1 MNLLTDREYLGLTV
15 PFMLSTMTQ
24 PLMGAVNTA
33 VMGQLPDPKY
43 IAAVSLGAILF
54 NNLYWLFGFLR
65 VSTTG
70 YAAQAFG
77 AADKRL
83 GMLAF
88 FKPLV
93 LAMLISACCILF
105 QKPILELYL
114 AMIGAA
120 PEVNLL
126 CRDAV
131 FSGAM
136 FLLRLDPAAREVAGI
151 YYDILIWTAP
161 LTLLNYAILGWLMGQ
176 TRVRAS
182 VFMQVSMNVL
192 NMALSI
198 WFVFWLHMDITG
210 VAFATLLSQLYGGI
224 LSVVLMYYYGDF
236 DYKALPWSELLDW
249 REFIGMLQ
257 VNVNLM
263 IRTACLLTVNNII
276 AAVGASFGTVVL
288 AANAVL
294 LQLKDIMSYLIDGM
308 ANGTAIFSGRAVGA
322 KNGKLFAATI
332 KMTFKWLVVLAA
344 ILMLGYHLG
353 NEFFIRLFTNI
364 EEVVAMA
371 VTYNVF
377 VLFYP
382 VCAGIGM
389 VLYGVF
395 CGATRTAPV
404 RNMMLMAL
412 LVFYLLQWQLVPL
425 WGNSGLWLA
434 LLGFMLSQ
442 SIILLFY
449 LSSLRRE
456 FA

>member
-1 MNLLTDREYLGLTV
+1 MNLLTNREYLGLTV

-77 AADKRL
+77 AADKEL
-83 GMLAF
+83 GTLAF

-93 LAMLISACCILF
+93 LALLISLACIVF
-105 QKPILELYL
+105 QKPILESYL

-120 PEVNLL
+120 PEVNDL
-126 CRDAV
+126 CR
-131 FSGAM
+131 
-136 FLLRLDPAAREVAGI
+136 E
-151 YYDILIWTAP
+151 YYYILIWGAP
-161 LTLLNYAILGWLMGQ
+161 LVLGNYVALGWLMGQ

-198 WFVFWLHMDITG
+198 WFVFGLHMDIVG
-210 VAFATLLSQLYGGI
+210 VAFATLLSQLYGGV
-224 LSVVLMYYYGDF
+224 LSVVLMYYYGEF
-236 DYKALPWSELLDW
+236 DYKNLPWGELLDW
-249 REFIGMLQ
+249 RTFIGMLK

-308 ANGTAIFSGRAVGA
+308 AHGAAIFSGRAVGA
-322 KNGKLFAATI
+322 KSGAGLDAAI
-332 KMTFKWLVVLAA
+332 KMTFKWLVVLAVM
-344 ILMLGYHLG
+344 LMGVYAAG

-364 EEVVAMA
+364 DEVVAMA
-371 VTYNVF
+371 MTYNVF

-404 RNMMLMAL
+404 RNMMLLAL
-412 LVFYLLQWQLVPL
+412 AVFYLLQWQLVPKI
-425 WGNSGLWLA
+425 GNSGLWLA
-434 LLGFMLSQ
+434 LLGFMAAQ
-442 SIILLFY
+442 SVILLYY
-449 LSSLRRE
+449 LKSLRKE
-456 FA
+456 FAD

>member
-1 MNLLTDREYLGLTV
+1 MNLLTDREYLGLTI

-120 PEVNLL
+120 PEVNEL
-126 CRDAV
+126 CRD
-131 FSGAM
+131 
-136 FLLRLDPAAREVAGI
+136 
-151 YYDILIWTAP
+151 YYYILIWGAP
-161 LTLLNYAILGWLMGQ
+161 LVFGNYVALGWLMGQ

-224 LSVVLMYYYGDF
+224 LSIVLMYYYGDF

-308 ANGTAIFSGRAVGA
+308 ANGAAIFSGRAELPLYAEATQADAKKVGIKVNL
-322 KNGKLFAATI
+322 KN
-332 KMTFKWLVVLAA
+332 VD
-344 ILMLGYHLG
+344 
-353 NEFFIRLFTNI
+353 
-364 EEVVAMA
+364 
-371 VTYNVF
+371 YNV
-377 VLFYP
+377 LD
-382 VCAGIGM
+382 GIGRKGDYDLLISN
-389 VLYGVF
+389 VLTLQAGDPEVFMNMYLKTGQEQNGSGYSNPKFDALSDKLGVEF
-395 CGATRTAPV
+395 DPAKRRELVIEMQKVILDDA
-404 RNMMLMAL
+404 AS
-412 LVFYLLQWQLVPL
+412 LVFGHPQTNMVSNKSIANAEILPCDYY
-425 WGNSGLWLA
+425 WLTKDIKSA
-434 LLGFMLSQ
+434 N
-442 SIILLFY
+442 
-449 LSSLRRE
+449 
-456 FA
+456 

>member
-1 MNLLTDREYLGLTV
+1 MNLLTNREYLGLTV

-77 AADKRL
+77 AADKEL
-83 GMLAF
+83 GTLAF

-93 LAMLISACCILF
+93 LALLISLACIVF
-105 QKPILELYL
+105 QKPILESYL

-120 PEVNLL
+120 PEVNDL
-126 CRDAV
+126 CR
-131 FSGAM
+131 
-136 FLLRLDPAAREVAGI
+136 E
-151 YYDILIWTAP
+151 YYYILIWGAP
-161 LTLLNYAILGWLMGQ
+161 LVLGNYVALGWLMGQ

-198 WFVFWLHMDITG
+198 WFVFGLHMDIVG
-210 VAFATLLSQLYGGI
+210 VAFATLLSQLYGGV
-224 LSVVLMYYYGDF
+224 LSVVLMYYYGEF
-236 DYKALPWSELLDW
+236 DYKNLPWGELLDW
-249 REFIGMLQ
+249 RTFIGMLK

-308 ANGTAIFSGRAVGA
+308 ANGAAIFSGRAVGA
-322 KNGKLFAATI
+322 KSGAGLEAAI
-332 KMTFKWLVVLAA
+332 RMTFKWLVVLAA
-344 ILMLGYHLG
+344 ILMGVYAAG

-364 EEVVAMA
+364 DEVVAMA
-371 VTYNVF
+371 MTYNAF

-382 VCAGIGM
+382 ICAGIGM

-412 LVFYLLQWQLVPL
+412 AVFYLLQWQLVPKI
-425 WGNSGLWLA
+425 GNSGLWVA
-434 LLGFMLSQ
+434 LLGFMAAQ
-442 SIILLFY
+442 SVILLYY
-449 LSSLRRE
+449 LKSLCKE
-456 FA
+456 FTD

>member
-1 MNLLTDREYLGLTV
+1 MRLLTDKEYLGLTV

-83 GMLAF
+83 GLLAF

-93 LAMLISACCILF
+93 LALLISFFCIVL
-105 QKPILELYL
+105 QNPIVDLYL
-114 AMIGAA
+114 GMIGAA
-120 PEVNLL
+120 PEVNQL
-126 CRDAV
+126 CR
-131 FSGAM
+131 S
-136 FLLRLDPAAREVAGI
+136 
-151 YYDILIWTAP
+151 YYYILIWGAP
-161 LTLLNYAILGWLMGQ
+161 LVLFNYVALGWLMGQ

-192 NMALSI
+192 NMLLSI
-198 WFVFWLHMDITG
+198 WFVLWLHLDITG
-210 VAFATLLSQLYGGI
+210 VALATLLSQLYGG
-224 LSVVLMYYYGDF
+224 LLGALLMYIYGDF
-236 DYKALPWSELLDW
+236 DYGSLPWSELLDW
-249 REFIGMLQ
+249 RTFVGMLQ
-257 VNVNLM
+257 VNANLM

-276 AAVGASFGTVVL
+276 AAVGASLGTVVL

-308 ANGTAIFSGRAVGA
+308 ANGAAIFSGRAVGA
-322 KNGKLFAATI
+322 GSKQLFNETI
-332 KMTFKWLVVLAA
+332 SVTYKWLAVLALL
-344 ILMLGYHLG
+344 LMGGYYLTSDYC
-353 NEFFIRLFTNI
+353 IRLFTGI
-364 EEVVAMA
+364 DDVIAA
-371 VTYNVF
+371 AKAYDIY

-382 VCAGIGM
+382 VCAGIGL

-395 CGATRTAPV
+395 CGATYTAPV
-404 RNMMLMAL
+404 RNMMLLAL
-412 LVFYLLQWQLVPL
+412 GVFYLTQYFLVPI
-425 WGNSGLWLA
+425 WGNAGLWLA
-434 LLGFMLSQ
+434 LLCFMLAQ
-442 SIILLFY
+442 SVVLLFY
-449 LSSLRRE
+449 LPGLKQKITQ
-456 FA
+456 

>member
-1 MNLLTDREYLGLTV
+1 MRLLTDKEYLGLTV

-83 GMLAF
+83 GLLAF

-93 LAMLISACCILF
+93 LALLISFFCIVL
-105 QKPILELYL
+105 QNPIVDLYL
-114 AMIGAA
+114 GMIGAA
-120 PEVNLL
+120 PEVNQL
-126 CRDAV
+126 CR
-131 FSGAM
+131 
-136 FLLRLDPAAREVAGI
+136 R
-151 YYDILIWTAP
+151 YYYILIWGAP
-161 LTLLNYAILGWLMGQ
+161 LVLFNYVALGWLMGQ

-192 NMALSI
+192 NMLLSV

-210 VAFATLLSQLYGGI
+210 VALATLLSQLYGG
-224 LSVVLMYYYGDF
+224 LLGALLMYIYGDF
-236 DYKALPWSELLDW
+236 DYGSLPWGELLDW
-249 REFIGMLQ
+249 RTFVGMLQ
-257 VNVNLM
+257 VNANLM

-276 AAVGASFGTVVL
+276 AAVGASLGTVVL

-308 ANGTAIFSGRAVGA
+308 ANGAAIFSGRAVGSGS
-322 KNGKLFAATI
+322 KQLFNETI
-332 KMTFKWLVVLAA
+332 SVTYKWLAVLAVL
-344 ILMLGYHLG
+344 LMGGYYLTSDYC
-353 NEFFIRLFTNI
+353 IRLFTGI
-364 EEVVAMA
+364 EEVIAA
-371 VTYNVF
+371 AKAYDIY

-395 CGATRTAPV
+395 CGATYTAPI
-404 RNMMLMAL
+404 RNMMLLAL
-412 LVFYLLQWQLVPL
+412 GVFYLTQYFLVPL
-425 WGNSGLWLA
+425 WGNSGLWVA
-434 LLGFMLSQ
+434 LLCFMFTQ
-442 SIILLFY
+442 SVILLCY
-449 LSSLRRE
+449 LPGLRRKVTH
-456 FA
+456 

>member
-1 MNLLTDREYLGLTV
+1 MNLLTNREYLGLTV

-33 VMGQLPDPKY
+33 VMGQLPNPKY

-77 AADKRL
+77 AADREL
-83 GMLAF
+83 GTLAF

-93 LAMLISACCILF
+93 LALLISLACIVF
-105 QKPILELYL
+105 QKPILESYL

-120 PEVNLL
+120 PEVNAL
-126 CRDAV
+126 CR
-131 FSGAM
+131 
-136 FLLRLDPAAREVAGI
+136 E
-151 YYDILIWTAP
+151 YYYILIWGAP
-161 LTLLNYAILGWLMGQ
+161 LVLGNYVALGWLMGQ

-198 WFVFWLHMDITG
+198 WFVFGLHMDIVG
-210 VAFATLLSQLYGGI
+210 VAFATLLSQLYGGV

-236 DYKALPWSELLDW
+236 DYKNLPWGELLDW
-249 REFIGMLQ
+249 RTFIGMLK

-308 ANGTAIFSGRAVGA
+308 ANGAAIFSGRAVGA
-322 KNGKLFAATI
+322 KSGAGLDAAI
-332 KMTFKWLVVLAA
+332 KMTFKWLVVLAV
-344 ILMLGYHLG
+344 ILMGVYAAG

-364 EEVVAMA
+364 DEVVAMA
-371 VTYNVF
+371 MTYNVF

-404 RNMMLMAL
+404 RNMMLLAL
-412 LVFYLLQWQLVPL
+412 AVFYLLQWQLVPQI
-425 WGNSGLWLA
+425 GNSGLWLA
-434 LLGFMLSQ
+434 LLGFMAAQ
-442 SIILLFY
+442 SVILLYY
-449 LSSLRRE
+449 LKSLRKE
-456 FA
+456 FTD

>member
-1 MNLLTDREYLGLTV
+1 MNLLTNREYLGLTV

-77 AADKRL
+77 AADREL
-83 GMLAF
+83 GTLAF

-93 LAMLISACCILF
+93 LALLISLACIVF
-105 QKPILELYL
+105 QKPILESYL

-120 PEVNLL
+120 PEVNDL
-126 CRDAV
+126 CR
-131 FSGAM
+131 
-136 FLLRLDPAAREVAGI
+136 E
-151 YYDILIWTAP
+151 YYYILIWGAP
-161 LTLLNYAILGWLMGQ
+161 LVLGNYVALGWLMGQ

-198 WFVFWLHMDITG
+198 WFVFGLHMDIVG
-210 VAFATLLSQLYGGI
+210 VAFATLLSQLYGGV

-236 DYKALPWSELLDW
+236 DYKNLPWGELLDW
-249 REFIGMLQ
+249 RTFIGMLK

-308 ANGTAIFSGRAVGA
+308 ANGAAIFSGRAVGA
-322 KNGKLFAATI
+322 KSGAGLDAAI
-332 KMTFKWLVVLAA
+332 SMTFKWLVVLAVM
-344 ILMLGYHLG
+344 LMGVYAAG

-364 EEVVAMA
+364 DEVVAMA
-371 VTYNVF
+371 MTYNVF

-404 RNMMLMAL
+404 RNMMLLAL
-412 LVFYLLQWQLVPL
+412 AVFYLLQWQLVPKI
-425 WGNSGLWLA
+425 GNSGLWLA
-434 LLGFMLSQ
+434 LLGFMAAQ
-442 SIILLFY
+442 SVILLYY
-449 LSSLRRE
+449 LKSLRKE
-456 FA
+456 FTD

>member
-1 MNLLTDREYLGLTV
+1 MSLLTNREYLGLTV

-77 AADKRL
+77 AADKEL
-83 GMLAF
+83 GTLAF

-93 LAMLISACCILF
+93 LALLISLACIVF
-105 QKPILELYL
+105 QKPILEGYL

-120 PEVNLL
+120 PEVNDL
-126 CRDAV
+126 CR
-131 FSGAM
+131 
-136 FLLRLDPAAREVAGI
+136 E
-151 YYDILIWTAP
+151 YYYILIWGAP
-161 LTLLNYAILGWLMGQ
+161 LVLGNYVALGWLMGQ

-198 WFVFWLHMDITG
+198 WFVFGLHMDIVG
-210 VAFATLLSQLYGGI
+210 VAFATLLSQLYGGV
-224 LSVVLMYYYGDF
+224 LSVVLMYYYGEF
-236 DYKALPWSELLDW
+236 DYKNLPWGELLDW
-249 REFIGMLQ
+249 RTFIGMLK

-308 ANGTAIFSGRAVGA
+308 ANGAAIFSGRAVGA
-322 KNGKLFAATI
+322 KSGAGLEAAI
-332 KMTFKWLVVLAA
+332 RMTFKWLVVLAA
-344 ILMLGYHLG
+344 ILMGVYAAG

-364 EEVVAMA
+364 DEVVAMA
-371 VTYNVF
+371 MTYNVF

-404 RNMMLMAL
+404 RNMMLLAL
-412 LVFYLLQWQLVPL
+412 AVFYLLQWQLVPKI
-425 WGNSGLWLA
+425 GNSGLWLA
-434 LLGFMLSQ
+434 LLGFMAAQ
-442 SIILLFY
+442 SVILLYY
-449 LSSLRRE
+449 LKSLRKE
-456 FA
+456 FTD

>member
-1 MNLLTDREYLGLTV
+1 MNQLTNREYLGLTV

-77 AADKRL
+77 AADREL
-83 GMLAF
+83 GTLAF

-93 LAMLISACCILF
+93 LALIISACCILF
-105 QKPILELYL
+105 QKPILEGYL

-120 PEVNLL
+120 PEVNDL
-126 CRDAV
+126 CR
-131 FSGAM
+131 
-136 FLLRLDPAAREVAGI
+136 E
-151 YYDILIWTAP
+151 YYYILIWGAP
-161 LTLLNYAILGWLMGQ
+161 LVLGNYVALGWLMGQ

-198 WFVFWLHMDITG
+198 WFVFWLHMDIIG
-210 VAFATLLSQLYGGI
+210 VAYATLLSQLYGGV
-224 LSVVLMYYYGDF
+224 LSVVLMYVYGNF
-236 DYKALPWSELLDW
+236 DYKNLPWGELLDW
-249 REFIGMLQ
+249 RTFIGMLQ

-308 ANGTAIFSGRAVGA
+308 ANGAAIFSGRAVGA
-322 KNGKLFAATI
+322 KSGTGLDAAI
-332 KMTFKWLVVLAA
+332 RMTFKWLVALAV
-344 ILMLGYHLG
+344 ILMGGYAAG

-364 EEVVAMA
+364 DEVVAMA
-371 VTYNVF
+371 VEYNIF

-404 RNMMLMAL
+404 RNMMLLAL
-412 LVFYLLQWQLVPL
+412 AAFYLLQWQLVPVL
-425 WGNSGLWLA
+425 GNSGLWLA
-434 LLGFMLSQ
+434 LLGFMVVQ
-442 SIILLFY
+442 SIILLYY
-449 LSSLRRE
+449 LKGLRKE
-456 FA
+456 FAD

>member
-1 MNLLTDREYLGLTV
+1 MNLLTNREYLGLTV

-77 AADKRL
+77 AADREL
-83 GMLAF
+83 GTLAF

-93 LAMLISACCILF
+93 LALLISLACIVL
-105 QKPILELYL
+105 QKPILEGYL

-120 PEVNLL
+120 PEVNDL
-126 CRDAV
+126 CR
-131 FSGAM
+131 
-136 FLLRLDPAAREVAGI
+136 E
-151 YYDILIWTAP
+151 YYYILIWGAP
-161 LTLLNYAILGWLMGQ
+161 LVLGNYVALGWLMGQ

-198 WFVFWLHMDITG
+198 WFVFGLHMDIVG
-210 VAFATLLSQLYGGI
+210 VAFATLLSQLYGGVI
-224 LSVVLMYYYGDF
+224 SVVLMYYYGEF
-236 DYKALPWSELLDW
+236 DYKNLPWGELLDW
-249 REFIGMLQ
+249 RTFIGMLK

-308 ANGTAIFSGRAVGA
+308 ANGAAIFSGRAVGA
-322 KNGKLFAATI
+322 KSGAGLDAAI
-332 KMTFKWLVVLAA
+332 KMTFKWLVVLAVM
-344 ILMLGYHLG
+344 LMGVYAAG
-353 NEFFIRLFTNI
+353 NEFFIRLFTNLD
-364 EEVVAMA
+364 EVVAMA
-371 VTYNVF
+371 LTYNVF

-404 RNMMLMAL
+404 RNMMLLAL
-412 LVFYLLQWQLVPL
+412 AVFYLLQWQLVPKI
-425 WGNSGLWLA
+425 GNSGLWLA
-434 LLGFMLSQ
+434 LLGFMAAQ
-442 SIILLFY
+442 SVILLYY
-449 LSSLRRE
+449 LKSLRKE
-456 FA
+456 FTD

>member
-1 MNLLTDREYLGLTV
+1 MNLLTNREYLGLTV

-77 AADKRL
+77 AADKEL
-83 GMLAF
+83 GTLAF

-93 LAMLISACCILF
+93 LALLISLACIVF
-105 QKPILELYL
+105 QKPILEGYL

-120 PEVNLL
+120 PEVNDL
-126 CRDAV
+126 CR
-131 FSGAM
+131 
-136 FLLRLDPAAREVAGI
+136 E
-151 YYDILIWTAP
+151 YYYILIWGAP
-161 LTLLNYAILGWLMGQ
+161 LVLGNYVALGWLMGQ

-198 WFVFWLHMDITG
+198 WFVFGLHMDIVG
-210 VAFATLLSQLYGGI
+210 VAFATLLSQLYGGV
-224 LSVVLMYYYGDF
+224 LSVVLMYYYGEF
-236 DYKALPWSELLDW
+236 DYKNLPWGELLDW
-249 REFIGMLQ
+249 RTFIGMLK

-308 ANGTAIFSGRAVGA
+308 ANGAAIFSGRAVGA
-322 KNGKLFAATI
+322 KSGAGLEAAI
-332 KMTFKWLVVLAA
+332 RMTFKWLVVLAA
-344 ILMLGYHLG
+344 ILMGVYAAG

-364 EEVVAMA
+364 DEVVAMA
-371 VTYNVF
+371 MTYNAF

-412 LVFYLLQWQLVPL
+412 AVFYVLQWQLVPKI
-425 WGNSGLWLA
+425 GNSGLWLA
-434 LLGFMLSQ
+434 LLGFMAAQ
-442 SIILLFY
+442 SVILLYY
-449 LSSLRRE
+449 LKSLRKE
-456 FA
+456 FTD

>member
-1 MNLLTDREYLGLTV
+1 MNLLTNREYLGLTV

-77 AADKRL
+77 AADREL
-83 GMLAF
+83 GTLAF

-93 LAMLISACCILF
+93 LALLISLACIVF
-105 QKPILELYL
+105 QKPILESYL

-120 PEVNLL
+120 PEVNNL
-126 CRDAV
+126 CR
-131 FSGAM
+131 
-136 FLLRLDPAAREVAGI
+136 E
-151 YYDILIWTAP
+151 YYYILIWGAP
-161 LTLLNYAILGWLMGQ
+161 LVLGNYVALGWLMGQ

-198 WFVFWLHMDITG
+198 WFVFGLHMDIIG
-210 VAFATLLSQLYGGI
+210 VAFATLLSQLYGGV

-236 DYKALPWSELLDW
+236 DYKNLPWGELLDW
-249 REFIGMLQ
+249 RTFIGMLK

-308 ANGTAIFSGRAVGA
+308 ANGAAIFSGRAVGA
-322 KNGKLFAATI
+322 KSGAGLEAAI
-332 KMTFKWLVVLAA
+332 RMTFKWLVVLAA
-344 ILMLGYHLG
+344 MLMGVYAAG

-364 EEVVAMA
+364 DEVVAMA
-371 VTYNVF
+371 MTYNVF

-404 RNMMLMAL
+404 RNMMLLAL
-412 LVFYLLQWQLVPL
+412 AVFYLLQWQLVPEI
-425 WGNSGLWLA
+425 GNSGLWLA
-434 LLGFMLSQ
+434 LLGFMAAQ
-442 SIILLFY
+442 SVILLYY
-449 LSSLRRE
+449 LKSLRKE
-456 FA
+456 FTD

>member
-1 MNLLTDREYLGLTV
+1 MNLLTNREYLGLTV

-77 AADKRL
+77 AADREL
-83 GMLAF
+83 GTLAF

-93 LAMLISACCILF
+93 LALLISLACIVF
-105 QKPILELYL
+105 QKPILESYL

-120 PEVNLL
+120 PEVNAL
-126 CRDAV
+126 CR
-131 FSGAM
+131 
-136 FLLRLDPAAREVAGI
+136 E
-151 YYDILIWTAP
+151 YYYILIWGAP
-161 LTLLNYAILGWLMGQ
+161 LVLGNYVALGWLMGQ

-198 WFVFWLHMDITG
+198 WFVFGLHMDIIG
-210 VAFATLLSQLYGGI
+210 VAFATLLSQLYGGVI
-224 LSVVLMYYYGDF
+224 SVVLMYYYGEF
-236 DYKALPWSELLDW
+236 DYKNLPWGELLDW
-249 REFIGMLQ
+249 RTFIGMLK

-308 ANGTAIFSGRAVGA
+308 ANGAAIFSGRAVGA
-322 KNGKLFAATI
+322 KSGAGLDAAI
-332 KMTFKWLVVLAA
+332 RMTFKWLVVLAV
-344 ILMLGYHLG
+344 ILMGVYAAG
-353 NEFFIRLFTNI
+353 NEFFIRLFTNLD
-364 EEVVAMA
+364 EVVAMA
-371 VTYNVF
+371 LTYNVF

-404 RNMMLMAL
+404 RNMMLLAL
-412 LVFYLLQWQLVPL
+412 AVFYLLQWQLVPKI
-425 WGNSGLWLA
+425 GNSGLWLA
-434 LLGFMLSQ
+434 LLGFMAAQ
-442 SIILLFY
+442 SVILLYY
-449 LSSLRRE
+449 LKSLRKE
-456 FA
+456 FTD

>member
-1 MNLLTDREYLGLTV
+1 MNLLTNREYLGLTV

-77 AADKRL
+77 AADREL
-83 GMLAF
+83 GTLAF

-93 LAMLISACCILF
+93 LALLISIACIVL
-105 QKPILELYL
+105 QKPILEGYL

-120 PEVNLL
+120 PEVNAL
-126 CRDAV
+126 CR
-131 FSGAM
+131 
-136 FLLRLDPAAREVAGI
+136 E
-151 YYDILIWTAP
+151 YYYILIWGAP
-161 LTLLNYAILGWLMGQ
+161 LVLGNYVALGWLMGQ

-198 WFVFWLHMDITG
+198 WFVFGLHMDIVG
-210 VAFATLLSQLYGGI
+210 VAFATLLSQLYGGV
-224 LSVVLMYYYGDF
+224 LSVVLMYYYGEF
-236 DYKALPWSELLDW
+236 DYKNLPWGELLDW
-249 REFIGMLQ
+249 RTFIGMLK

-308 ANGTAIFSGRAVGA
+308 ANGAAIFSGRAVGA
-322 KNGKLFAATI
+322 KSGAGLDAAI
-332 KMTFKWLVVLAA
+332 RMTFKWLVVLAV
-344 ILMLGYHLG
+344 ILMGVYAAG
-353 NEFFIRLFTNI
+353 NEFFIRLFTNLD
-364 EEVVAMA
+364 EVVAMA
-371 VTYNVF
+371 LTYNVF

-404 RNMMLMAL
+404 RNMMLLAL
-412 LVFYLLQWQLVPL
+412 AVFYLLQWQLVPKI
-425 WGNSGLWLA
+425 GNSGLWLA
-434 LLGFMLSQ
+434 LLGFMAAQ
-442 SIILLFY
+442 SVILLYY
-449 LSSLRRE
+449 LKSLRKE
-456 FA
+456 FTD

>member
-1 MNLLTDREYLGLTV
+1 MSLLTNREYLGLTV

-77 AADKRL
+77 AADKDL
-83 GMLAF
+83 GTLAF

-93 LAMLISACCILF
+93 LALLISLACIVF
-105 QKPILELYL
+105 QKPILEGYL

-120 PEVNLL
+120 PEVNDL
-126 CRDAV
+126 CR
-131 FSGAM
+131 
-136 FLLRLDPAAREVAGI
+136 E
-151 YYDILIWTAP
+151 YYYILIWGAP
-161 LTLLNYAILGWLMGQ
+161 LVLGNYVALGWLMGQ

-198 WFVFWLHMDITG
+198 WFVFGLHMDIIG
-210 VAFATLLSQLYGGI
+210 VAFATLLSQLYGGM
-224 LSVVLMYYYGDF
+224 LSVVLMYYYGEF
-236 DYKALPWSELLDW
+236 DYKNLPWGELLDW
-249 REFIGMLQ
+249 RTFIGMLK

-308 ANGTAIFSGRAVGA
+308 ANGAAIFSGRAVGA
-322 KNGKLFAATI
+322 KSGAGLDAAI
-332 KMTFKWLVVLAA
+332 RMTFKWLVVLAA
-344 ILMLGYHLG
+344 ILMGVYAAG

-364 EEVVAMA
+364 DEVVAMA
-371 VTYNVF
+371 MTYNVF

-404 RNMMLMAL
+404 RNMMLLAL
-412 LVFYLLQWQLVPL
+412 AVFYLLQWQLVPRI
-425 WGNSGLWLA
+425 GNSGLWLA
-434 LLGFMLSQ
+434 LLGFMAAQ
-442 SIILLFY
+442 SVILLYY
-449 LSSLRRE
+449 LKSLRKE
-456 FA
+456 FTD

>member
-1 MNLLTDREYLGLTV
+1 MNQLTNREYLGLTV

-77 AADKRL
+77 AADREL
-83 GMLAF
+83 GTLAF

-93 LAMLISACCILF
+93 LALIISACCIIF
-105 QKPILELYL
+105 QKPILEGYL

-120 PEVNLL
+120 PEVNDL
-126 CRDAV
+126 CR
-131 FSGAM
+131 
-136 FLLRLDPAAREVAGI
+136 E
-151 YYDILIWTAP
+151 YYYILIWGAP
-161 LTLLNYAILGWLMGQ
+161 LVLGNYVALGWLMGQ

-198 WFVFWLHMDITG
+198 WFVFWLHMDIIG
-210 VAFATLLSQLYGGI
+210 VAYATLLSQLYGGV
-224 LSVVLMYYYGDF
+224 LSVVLMYIYGSF
-236 DYKALPWSELLDW
+236 DYENLPWGELLDW
-249 REFIGMLQ
+249 RTFIGMLQ

-308 ANGTAIFSGRAVGA
+308 ANGAAIFSGRAVGA
-322 KNGKLFAATI
+322 KSGAGLDAAI
-332 KMTFKWLVVLAA
+332 KMTFKWLVALAV
-344 ILMLGYHLG
+344 ILMGGYALA

-364 EEVVAMA
+364 DEVIAMA
-371 VTYNVF
+371 MEYNIF

-404 RNMMLMAL
+404 RNMMLLAL
-412 LVFYLLQWQLVPL
+412 AVFYLLQWQLVPVL
-425 WGNSGLWLA
+425 GNSGLWIA
-434 LLGFMLSQ
+434 LLGFMVAQ
-442 SIILLFY
+442 SIILLYY
-449 LSSLRRE
+449 LKGLRKE
-456 FA
+456 FAD

>member
-1 MNLLTDREYLGLTV
+1 MNLLTNREYLGLTV

-77 AADKRL
+77 AADREL
-83 GMLAF
+83 GTLAF

-93 LAMLISACCILF
+93 LALLISLACIVL
-105 QKPILELYL
+105 QKPILEGYL

-120 PEVNLL
+120 PEVNAL
-126 CRDAV
+126 CR
-131 FSGAM
+131 
-136 FLLRLDPAAREVAGI
+136 E
-151 YYDILIWTAP
+151 YYYILIWGAP
-161 LTLLNYAILGWLMGQ
+161 LVLGNYVALGWLMGQ

-198 WFVFWLHMDITG
+198 WFVFGLHMDIVG
-210 VAFATLLSQLYGGI
+210 VAFATLLSQLYGGVI
-224 LSVVLMYYYGDF
+224 SVVLMYYYGEF
-236 DYKALPWSELLDW
+236 DYKNLPWGELLDW
-249 REFIGMLQ
+249 RTFIGMLK

-308 ANGTAIFSGRAVGA
+308 ANGAAIFSGRAVGA
-322 KNGKLFAATI
+322 KSGAGLDAAI
-332 KMTFKWLVVLAA
+332 RMTFKWLVVLAVM
-344 ILMLGYHLG
+344 LMGVYAAG
-353 NEFFIRLFTNI
+353 NEFFIRLFTNLD
-364 EEVVAMA
+364 EVVAMA
-371 VTYNVF
+371 LTYNVF

-404 RNMMLMAL
+404 RNMMLLAL
-412 LVFYLLQWQLVPL
+412 AVFYLLQWQLVPKI
-425 WGNSGLWLA
+425 GNSGLWLA
-434 LLGFMLSQ
+434 LLGFMAAQ
-442 SIILLFY
+442 SVILLYY
-449 LSSLRRE
+449 LKSLRKE
-456 FA
+456 FTD

>member
-1 MNLLTDREYLGLTV
+1 MNLLTNREYLGLTV

-77 AADKRL
+77 AADREL
-83 GMLAF
+83 GTLAF

-93 LAMLISACCILF
+93 LALLISLACIVF
-105 QKPILELYL
+105 QKPILESYL
-114 AMIGAA
+114 VMIGAA
-120 PEVNLL
+120 PEVNDL
-126 CRDAV
+126 CR
-131 FSGAM
+131 
-136 FLLRLDPAAREVAGI
+136 E
-151 YYDILIWTAP
+151 YYYILIWGAP
-161 LTLLNYAILGWLMGQ
+161 LVLGNYVALGWLMGQ

-198 WFVFWLHMDITG
+198 WFVFGLHMDIVG
-210 VAFATLLSQLYGGI
+210 VAFATLLSQLYGGV
-224 LSVVLMYYYGDF
+224 LSVVLMYYYGEF
-236 DYKALPWSELLDW
+236 DYKNLPWGELLDW
-249 REFIGMLQ
+249 RTFIGMLK

-308 ANGTAIFSGRAVGA
+308 ANGAAIFSGRAVGA
-322 KNGKLFAATI
+322 KSGAGLDAAI
-332 KMTFKWLVVLAA
+332 RMTFKWLVVLAA
-344 ILMLGYHLG
+344 VLMGVYAAG

-364 EEVVAMA
+364 DEVVAMA
-371 VTYNVF
+371 MTYNVF

-404 RNMMLMAL
+404 RNMMLLAL
-412 LVFYLLQWQLVPL
+412 AVFYVLQWQLVPII
-425 WGNSGLWLA
+425 GNSGLWLA
-434 LLGFMLSQ
+434 LLGFMAAQ
-442 SIILLFY
+442 SVILLYY
-449 LSSLRRE
+449 LKSLRKE
-456 FA
+456 FTD

>member
-1 MNLLTDREYLGLTV
+1 MNLLTNREYLGLTV

-77 AADKRL
+77 AADKEL
-83 GMLAF
+83 GTLAF

-93 LAMLISACCILF
+93 LALLISLACIVF
-105 QKPILELYL
+105 QKPILESYL

-120 PEVNLL
+120 PEVNDL
-126 CRDAV
+126 CR
-131 FSGAM
+131 
-136 FLLRLDPAAREVAGI
+136 E
-151 YYDILIWTAP
+151 YYYILIWGAP
-161 LTLLNYAILGWLMGQ
+161 LVLGNYVALGWLMGQ

-198 WFVFWLHMDITG
+198 WFVFSLHMDIVG
-210 VAFATLLSQLYGGI
+210 VAFATLLSQLYGGV
-224 LSVVLMYYYGDF
+224 LSVVLMYYYGEF
-236 DYKALPWSELLDW
+236 DYKNLPWGELLDW
-249 REFIGMLQ
+249 RTFIGMLK

-308 ANGTAIFSGRAVGA
+308 ANGAAIFSGRAVGA
-322 KNGKLFAATI
+322 KSGAGLDAAI
-332 KMTFKWLVVLAA
+332 RMTFKWLVVLAVM
-344 ILMLGYHLG
+344 LMGVYAAG

-364 EEVVAMA
+364 DEVVAMA
-371 VTYNVF
+371 MTYNVF

-404 RNMMLMAL
+404 RNMMLVAL
-412 LVFYLLQWQLVPL
+412 AVFYVLQWQLVPKI
-425 WGNSGLWLA
+425 GNSGLWLA
-434 LLGFMLSQ
+434 LLGFMAAQ
-442 SIILLFY
+442 SVILLYY
-449 LSSLRRE
+449 LKSLRKE
-456 FA
+456 FTD

>member
-1 MNLLTDREYLGLTV
+1 MNLLTNREYLGLTV

-77 AADKRL
+77 AADREL
-83 GMLAF
+83 GTLAF

-93 LAMLISACCILF
+93 LALLISLACIVF
-105 QKPILELYL
+105 QKPILEGYL

-120 PEVNLL
+120 PEVNDL
-126 CRDAV
+126 CR
-131 FSGAM
+131 
-136 FLLRLDPAAREVAGI
+136 E
-151 YYDILIWTAP
+151 YYYILIWGAP
-161 LTLLNYAILGWLMGQ
+161 LVLGNYVALGWLMGQ

-198 WFVFWLHMDITG
+198 WFVFGLHMDIVG
-210 VAFATLLSQLYGGI
+210 VAFATLLSQLYGGV
-224 LSVVLMYYYGDF
+224 LSVVLMYYYGEF
-236 DYKALPWSELLDW
+236 DYKNLPWGELLDW
-249 REFIGMLQ
+249 RTFIGMLK

-308 ANGTAIFSGRAVGA
+308 ANGAAIFSGRAVGA
-322 KNGKLFAATI
+322 KSGAGLDAAI
-332 KMTFKWLVVLAA
+332 RMTFKWLVVLAV
-344 ILMLGYHLG
+344 ILMGVYAAV

-364 EEVVAMA
+364 DEVVAMA
-371 VTYNVF
+371 MTYNVF

-404 RNMMLMAL
+404 RNMMLLAL
-412 LVFYLLQWQLVPL
+412 AVFYLLQWQLVPKI
-425 WGNSGLWLA
+425 GNSGLWLA
-434 LLGFMLSQ
+434 LLGFMAAQ
-442 SIILLFY
+442 SVILLYY
-449 LSSLRRE
+449 LKSLRKE
-456 FA
+456 FTD

>member
-1 MNLLTDREYLGLTV
+1 MNLLTNREYLGLTV

-77 AADKRL
+77 AADREL
-83 GMLAF
+83 GTLAF

-93 LAMLISACCILF
+93 LALLISLACVVF
-105 QKPILELYL
+105 QKPILESYL

-120 PEVNLL
+120 PEVNAL
-126 CRDAV
+126 CR
-131 FSGAM
+131 
-136 FLLRLDPAAREVAGI
+136 E
-151 YYDILIWTAP
+151 YYYILIWGAP
-161 LTLLNYAILGWLMGQ
+161 LVLGNYVALGWLMGQ

-198 WFVFWLHMDITG
+198 WFVFGLHMDIVG
-210 VAFATLLSQLYGGI
+210 VAFATLLSQLYGGV
-224 LSVVLMYYYGDF
+224 LSVVLMYYYGEF
-236 DYKALPWSELLDW
+236 DYKNLPWGELLDW
-249 REFIGMLQ
+249 RTFIGMLK

-308 ANGTAIFSGRAVGA
+308 ANGAAIFSGRAVGA
-322 KNGKLFAATI
+322 KSGAGLDAAI
-332 KMTFKWLVVLAA
+332 RMTFKWLVVLAVM
-344 ILMLGYHLG
+344 LMGVYAAG

-364 EEVVAMA
+364 DEVVAMA
-371 VTYNVF
+371 MTYNVF

-404 RNMMLMAL
+404 RNMMLLAL
-412 LVFYLLQWQLVPL
+412 AVFYLLQWQLVPKI
-425 WGNSGLWLA
+425 GNSGLWLA
-434 LLGFMLSQ
+434 LLGFMAAQ
-442 SIILLFY
+442 SVILLYY
-449 LSSLRRE
+449 LKSLRKE
-456 FA
+456 FTD

>member
-1 MNLLTDREYLGLTV
+1 MNLLTNREYLGLTV

-77 AADKRL
+77 AADREL
-83 GMLAF
+83 GTLAF

-93 LAMLISACCILF
+93 LALLISLACIVF
-105 QKPILELYL
+105 QKPILESYL

-120 PEVNLL
+120 PEVNDL
-126 CRDAV
+126 CR
-131 FSGAM
+131 
-136 FLLRLDPAAREVAGI
+136 E
-151 YYDILIWTAP
+151 YYYILIWGAP
-161 LTLLNYAILGWLMGQ
+161 LVLGNYVALGWLMGQ

-198 WFVFWLHMDITG
+198 WFVFGLHMDIVG
-210 VAFATLLSQLYGGI
+210 VAFATLLSQFYGGV

-236 DYKALPWSELLDW
+236 DYKNLPWRELLDW
-249 REFIGMLQ
+249 RTFIGMLK

-308 ANGTAIFSGRAVGA
+308 ANGAAIFSGRAVGA
-322 KNGKLFAATI
+322 KSGAGLDAAI
-332 KMTFKWLVVLAA
+332 RMTFKWLVVLAA
-344 ILMLGYHLG
+344 MLMGVYAAG

-364 EEVVAMA
+364 DEVVAMA
-371 VTYNVF
+371 MTYNVF

-412 LVFYLLQWQLVPL
+412 AVFYLLQWQLVPEI
-425 WGNSGLWLA
+425 GNSGLWLA
-434 LLGFMLSQ
+434 LLGFMAAQ
-442 SIILLFY
+442 SVILLYY
-449 LSSLRRE
+449 LKSLRKE
-456 FA
+456 FTD

>member
-1 MNLLTDREYLGLTV
+1 MNLLTNREYLGLTV

-77 AADKRL
+77 AADREL
-83 GMLAF
+83 GTLAF

-93 LAMLISACCILF
+93 LALLISLACIVF
-105 QKPILELYL
+105 QKPILESYL

-120 PEVNLL
+120 PEVNDL
-126 CRDAV
+126 CR
-131 FSGAM
+131 
-136 FLLRLDPAAREVAGI
+136 E
-151 YYDILIWTAP
+151 YYYILIWGAP
-161 LTLLNYAILGWLMGQ
+161 LVLGNYVALGWLMGQ

-198 WFVFWLHMDITG
+198 WFVFGLHMDIVG
-210 VAFATLLSQLYGGI
+210 VAFATLLSQLYGGV

-236 DYKALPWSELLDW
+236 DYKNLPWGELLDW
-249 REFIGMLQ
+249 RTFIGMLK

-308 ANGTAIFSGRAVGA
+308 ANGAAIFSGRAVGA
-322 KNGKLFAATI
+322 KSGAGLEAAI
-332 KMTFKWLVVLAA
+332 RMTFKWLVVLAA
-344 ILMLGYHLG
+344 ILMGVYAAG

-364 EEVVAMA
+364 DEVVAMA
-371 VTYNVF
+371 MTYNAF

-404 RNMMLMAL
+404 RNMMLLAL
-412 LVFYLLQWQLVPL
+412 AVFYVLQWQLVPEI
-425 WGNSGLWLA
+425 GNSGLWLA
-434 LLGFMLSQ
+434 LLGFMAAQ
-442 SIILLFY
+442 SVILLYY
-449 LSSLRRE
+449 LKSLRKE
-456 FA
+456 FTD

>member
-1 MNLLTDREYLGLTV
+1 MNLLTNREYLGLTV

-77 AADKRL
+77 AADREL
-83 GMLAF
+83 GTLAF

-93 LAMLISACCILF
+93 LALLISIACIVL
-105 QKPILELYL
+105 QKPILEGYL

-120 PEVNLL
+120 PEVNNL
-126 CRDAV
+126 CR
-131 FSGAM
+131 
-136 FLLRLDPAAREVAGI
+136 E
-151 YYDILIWTAP
+151 YYYILIWGAP
-161 LTLLNYAILGWLMGQ
+161 LVLGNYVALGWLMGQ

-198 WFVFWLHMDITG
+198 WFVFGLHMDIVG
-210 VAFATLLSQLYGGI
+210 VAFATLLSQLYGGVI
-224 LSVVLMYYYGDF
+224 SVVLMYYYGEF
-236 DYKALPWSELLDW
+236 DYKNLPWGELLDW
-249 REFIGMLQ
+249 RTFIGMLK

-308 ANGTAIFSGRAVGA
+308 ANGAAIFSGRAVGA
-322 KNGKLFAATI
+322 KSGAGLDAAI
-332 KMTFKWLVVLAA
+332 KMTFKWLVVLAV
-344 ILMLGYHLG
+344 ILMGVYAAG

-364 EEVVAMA
+364 DEVVAMA
-371 VTYNVF
+371 MTYNVF

-404 RNMMLMAL
+404 RNMMLLAL
-412 LVFYLLQWQLVPL
+412 AVFYLLQWQLVPKI
-425 WGNSGLWLA
+425 GNSGLWLA
-434 LLGFMLSQ
+434 LLGFMAAQ
-442 SIILLFY
+442 SVILLYY
-449 LSSLRRE
+449 LKSLRKE
-456 FA
+456 FTD

>member
-1 MNLLTDREYLGLTV
+1 MNLLTDREYLGLTI

-120 PEVNLL
+120 PEVNEL
-126 CRDAV
+126 CRD
-131 FSGAM
+131 
-136 FLLRLDPAAREVAGI
+136 
-151 YYDILIWTAP
+151 YYYILIWGAP
-161 LTLLNYAILGWLMGQ
+161 LVFGNYVALGWLMGQ

-308 ANGTAIFSGRAVGA
+308 ANGAAIFSGRAVGA
-322 KNGKLFAATI
+322 NNGKLFAATI

-425 WGNSGLWLA
+425 LGNSGLWLA

>member
-1 MNLLTDREYLGLTV
+1 MNLLTNREYLGLTV

-77 AADKRL
+77 AADREL
-83 GMLAF
+83 GTLAF

-93 LAMLISACCILF
+93 LALLISLACIAF
-105 QKPILELYL
+105 QKPILEAYL

-120 PEVNLL
+120 PEVNDL
-126 CRDAV
+126 CR
-131 FSGAM
+131 
-136 FLLRLDPAAREVAGI
+136 E
-151 YYDILIWTAP
+151 YYYILIWGAP
-161 LTLLNYAILGWLMGQ
+161 LVLGNYVALGWLMGQ

-198 WFVFWLHMDITG
+198 WFVFGLHMDIVG
-210 VAFATLLSQLYGGI
+210 VAFATLLSQLYGGV
-224 LSVVLMYYYGDF
+224 LSVVLMYYYGEF
-236 DYKALPWSELLDW
+236 DYKNLPWGELLDW
-249 REFIGMLQ
+249 RTFIGMLK

-308 ANGTAIFSGRAVGA
+308 ANGAAIFSGRAVGA
-322 KNGKLFAATI
+322 KSGAGLDAAI
-332 KMTFKWLVVLAA
+332 RMTFKWLVVLAA
-344 ILMLGYHLG
+344 ILMGVYAAG

-364 EEVVAMA
+364 DEVVAMA
-371 VTYNVF
+371 MTYNVF

-404 RNMMLMAL
+404 RNMMLLAL
-412 LVFYLLQWQLVPL
+412 AVFYVLQWQLVPKI
-425 WGNSGLWLA
+425 GNSGLWLA
-434 LLGFMLSQ
+434 LLGFMAAQ
-442 SIILLFY
+442 SVILLYY
-449 LSSLRRE
+449 LKSLRKE
-456 FA
+456 FTD

>member
-1 MNLLTDREYLGLTV
+1 MSLLTNREYLGLTV

-77 AADKRL
+77 AADREL
-83 GMLAF
+83 GTLAF

-93 LAMLISACCILF
+93 LALLISLACIVF
-105 QKPILELYL
+105 QKPILESYL

-120 PEVNLL
+120 PEVNDL
-126 CRDAV
+126 CR
-131 FSGAM
+131 
-136 FLLRLDPAAREVAGI
+136 E
-151 YYDILIWTAP
+151 YYYILIWGAP
-161 LTLLNYAILGWLMGQ
+161 LVLGNYVALGWLMGQ

-198 WFVFWLHMDITG
+198 WFVFGLHMDIIG
-210 VAFATLLSQLYGGI
+210 VAFATLLSQLYGGVV
-224 LSVVLMYYYGDF
+224 SVVLMYYYGDF
-236 DYKALPWSELLDW
+236 DYKNLPWRELLDW
-249 REFIGMLQ
+249 RTFIGMLK

-308 ANGTAIFSGRAVGA
+308 ANGAAIFSGRAVGA
-322 KNGKLFAATI
+322 KSGAGLDAAI
-332 KMTFKWLVVLAA
+332 RMTFKWLVVLAA
-344 ILMLGYHLG
+344 ILMGVYAAG

-364 EEVVAMA
+364 DEVVAMA
-371 VTYNVF
+371 MTYNVF

-404 RNMMLMAL
+404 RNMMLLAL
-412 LVFYLLQWQLVPL
+412 AVFYLLQWQLVPEI
-425 WGNSGLWLA
+425 GNSGLWLA
-434 LLGFMLSQ
+434 LLGFMAAQ
-442 SIILLFY
+442 SVILLYY
-449 LSSLRRE
+449 LKSLRKE
-456 FA
+456 FTD

>member
-1 MNLLTDREYLGLTV
+1 MNLLTNREYLGLTV

-77 AADKRL
+77 AADREL
-83 GMLAF
+83 GTLAF

-93 LAMLISACCILF
+93 LALLISIACIVL
-105 QKPILELYL
+105 QKPILEGYL

-120 PEVNLL
+120 PEVNDL
-126 CRDAV
+126 CR
-131 FSGAM
+131 
-136 FLLRLDPAAREVAGI
+136 E
-151 YYDILIWTAP
+151 YYYILIWGAP
-161 LTLLNYAILGWLMGQ
+161 LVLGNYVALGWLMGQ

-198 WFVFWLHMDITG
+198 WFVFGLHMDIVG
-210 VAFATLLSQLYGGI
+210 VAFATLLSQLYGGVI
-224 LSVVLMYYYGDF
+224 SVVLMYYYGDF
-236 DYKALPWSELLDW
+236 DYKNLPWGELLDW
-249 REFIGMLQ
+249 RTFIGMLK

-308 ANGTAIFSGRAVGA
+308 ANGAAIFSGRAVGA
-322 KNGKLFAATI
+322 KSGAGLDAAI
-332 KMTFKWLVVLAA
+332 RMTFKWLVVLAVM
-344 ILMLGYHLG
+344 LMGVYAAG
-353 NEFFIRLFTNI
+353 NEFFIRLFTNLD
-364 EEVVAMA
+364 EVVAMA
-371 VTYNVF
+371 LTYNVF

-404 RNMMLMAL
+404 RNMMLLAL
-412 LVFYLLQWQLVPL
+412 AVFYLLQWQLVPKI
-425 WGNSGLWLA
+425 GNSGLWLA
-434 LLGFMLSQ
+434 LLGFMAAQ
-442 SIILLFY
+442 SVILLYY
-449 LSSLRRE
+449 LKSLRKE
-456 FA
+456 FTD

>member
-1 MNLLTDREYLGLTV
+1 MNLLTNREYLGLTV

-77 AADKRL
+77 AADREL
-83 GMLAF
+83 GTLAF

-93 LAMLISACCILF
+93 LALLISIACIVL
-105 QKPILELYL
+105 QKPILEGYL

-120 PEVNLL
+120 PEVNAL
-126 CRDAV
+126 CR
-131 FSGAM
+131 
-136 FLLRLDPAAREVAGI
+136 E
-151 YYDILIWTAP
+151 YYYILIWGAP
-161 LTLLNYAILGWLMGQ
+161 LVLGNYVALGWLMGQ

-198 WFVFWLHMDITG
+198 WFVFGLHMDIVG
-210 VAFATLLSQLYGGI
+210 VAFATLLSQLYGGVI
-224 LSVVLMYYYGDF
+224 SVVLMYYYGEF
-236 DYKALPWSELLDW
+236 DYKNLPWGELLDW
-249 REFIGMLQ
+249 RTFIGMLK

-308 ANGTAIFSGRAVGA
+308 ANGAAIFSGRAVGA
-322 KNGKLFAATI
+322 KSGAGLDAAI
-332 KMTFKWLVVLAA
+332 RMTFKWLVVLAVM
-344 ILMLGYHLG
+344 LMGVYAAV
-353 NEFFIRLFTNI
+353 NEFFIRLFTNLD
-364 EEVVAMA
+364 EVVAMA
-371 VTYNVF
+371 MTYNAF

-404 RNMMLMAL
+404 RNMMLLAL
-412 LVFYLLQWQLVPL
+412 AVFYLLQWQLVPII
-425 WGNSGLWLA
+425 GNSGLWLA
-434 LLGFMLSQ
+434 LLGFMAAQ
-442 SIILLFY
+442 SVILLYY
-449 LSSLRRE
+449 LKSLRKE
-456 FA
+456 FTD

>member
-1 MNLLTDREYLGLTV
+1 MDLLTNREYLGLTV

-77 AADKRL
+77 AADREL
-83 GMLAF
+83 GTLAF

-93 LAMLISACCILF
+93 LALLISLACIVF
-105 QKPILELYL
+105 QKPILESYL

-120 PEVNLL
+120 PEVNAL
-126 CRDAV
+126 CR
-131 FSGAM
+131 
-136 FLLRLDPAAREVAGI
+136 E
-151 YYDILIWTAP
+151 YYYILIWGAP
-161 LTLLNYAILGWLMGQ
+161 LVLGNYVALGWLMGQ

-198 WFVFWLHMDITG
+198 WFVFGLHMDIVG
-210 VAFATLLSQLYGGI
+210 VAFATLLSQLYGGVI
-224 LSVVLMYYYGDF
+224 SVVLMYYYGEF
-236 DYKALPWSELLDW
+236 DYKNLPWGELLDW
-249 REFIGMLQ
+249 RTFIGMLK

-308 ANGTAIFSGRAVGA
+308 ANGAAIFSGRAVGA
-322 KNGKLFAATI
+322 KSGAGLDAAI
-332 KMTFKWLVVLAA
+332 RMTFKWLVVLAVM
-344 ILMLGYHLG
+344 LMGVYAAV

-364 EEVVAMA
+364 DEVVAMA
-371 VTYNVF
+371 MTYNAF

-404 RNMMLMAL
+404 RNMMLLAL
-412 LVFYLLQWQLVPL
+412 AVFYLLQWQLVPEI
-425 WGNSGLWLA
+425 GNSGLWLA
-434 LLGFMLSQ
+434 LLGFMAAQ
-442 SIILLFY
+442 SVILLYY
-449 LSSLRRE
+449 LKSLRKE
-456 FA
+456 FTD

>member
-1 MNLLTDREYLGLTV
+1 MNLLTNREYLGLTV

-77 AADKRL
+77 AADREL
-83 GMLAF
+83 GTLAF

-93 LAMLISACCILF
+93 LALLISLACIVL
-105 QKPILELYL
+105 QKPILEGYL

-120 PEVNLL
+120 PEVNAL
-126 CRDAV
+126 CR
-131 FSGAM
+131 
-136 FLLRLDPAAREVAGI
+136 E
-151 YYDILIWTAP
+151 YYYILIWGAP
-161 LTLLNYAILGWLMGQ
+161 LVLGNYVALGWLMGQ

-198 WFVFWLHMDITG
+198 WFVFGLHMDIIG
-210 VAFATLLSQLYGGI
+210 VAFATLLSQLYGGVI
-224 LSVVLMYYYGDF
+224 SVVLMYYYGEF
-236 DYKALPWSELLDW
+236 DYKNLPWGELLDW
-249 REFIGMLQ
+249 RTFIGMLK

-308 ANGTAIFSGRAVGA
+308 ANGAAIFSGRAVGA
-322 KNGKLFAATI
+322 KSGAGLDAAI
-332 KMTFKWLVVLAA
+332 RMTFKWLVVLAV
-344 ILMLGYHLG
+344 ILMGVYAAG
-353 NEFFIRLFTNI
+353 NEFFIRLFTNLD
-364 EEVVAMA
+364 EVVAMA
-371 VTYNVF
+371 LTYNVF

-404 RNMMLMAL
+404 RNMMLLAL
-412 LVFYLLQWQLVPL
+412 AVFYLLQWQLVPII
-425 WGNSGLWLA
+425 GNSGLWLA
-434 LLGFMLSQ
+434 LLGFMAAQ
-442 SIILLFY
+442 SVILLYY
-449 LSSLRRE
+449 LKSLRKE
-456 FA
+456 FTD